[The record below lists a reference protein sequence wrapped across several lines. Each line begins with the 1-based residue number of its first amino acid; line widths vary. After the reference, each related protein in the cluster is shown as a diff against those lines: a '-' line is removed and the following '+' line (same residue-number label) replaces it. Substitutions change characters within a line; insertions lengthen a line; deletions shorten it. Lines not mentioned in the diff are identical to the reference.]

1 MAVKQILSN
10 CKILYGNDSVTIGLR
25 REEIIRDYFHG
36 EIPEVT
42 VFDSPG
48 NYDLYKEENEFNG
61 FISILKELTPDI
73 LAIFTVDGALDKRTK
88 ASKTLLSVCGSEEC
102 SLLAPREGA
111 SVMARM
117 LMD

>member
-42 VFDSPG
+42 VLDSPG
-48 NYDLYKEENEFNG
+48 NYDPVSYTH
-61 FISILKELTPDI
+61 LTLP
-73 LAIFTVDGALDKRTK
+73 TN
-88 ASKTLLSVCGSEEC
+88 
-102 SLLAPREGA
+102 SL
-111 SVMARM
+111 V
-117 LMD
+117 

>member
-42 VFDSPG
+42 VLDSPG
-48 NYDLYKEENEFNG
+48 
-61 FISILKELTPDI
+61 EL
-73 LAIFTVDGALDKRTK
+73 
-88 ASKTLLSVCGSEEC
+88 
-102 SLLAPREGA
+102 
-111 SVMARM
+111 
-117 LMD
+117 